1 MFMKVSVYVKVN
13 NRPKSIY
20 SENVQ
25 VSGDKSLKDLGSL
38 KDDIAGEF
46 LEKNPHFKGLICEV
60 RGVVTM
66 W

>member
-25 VSGDKSLKDLGSL
+25 VSEDKSLNEIGRLNH
-38 KDDIAGEF
+38 DIAWEF
-46 LEKNPHFKGLICEV
+46 LEKNPHFKGLVCEV
-60 RGVVTM
+60 RGVVTVL
-66 W
+66 